1 MKNTRF
7 IMGDMYIRATKDVLV
22 IGKQQG
28 MPLGTYMLKQHTT
41 KLMRD
46 RKAEEYFPVETINK
60 VFSHVID
67 LDKTQ
72 VSIVNN
78 ISIKW
83 LEATL
88 ELAKAYGSKMVK
100 FKGDND
106 AFYVIMDEKIIPFN
120 CYLTSSIETG
130 NITIESFE
138 IIVQELKREKYGTM
152 MLTTTAEGHL
162 KLAIGKNSTMS
173 IIVKTY

>member
-7 IMGDMYIRATKDVLV
+7 ITGDIYIRATKDVLV
-22 IGKQQG
+22 IGRQMG

-41 KLMRD
+41 KLIRD
-46 RKAEEYFPVETINK
+46 REAEEYFPIEAINK
-60 VFSHVID
+60 VFSHVIE

-72 VSIVNN
+72 VSIVNGV
-78 ISIKW
+78 SLKW

-100 FKGDND
+100 FKVDTDN
-106 AFYVIMDEKIIPFN
+106 FYVIMNGIAIPFHAIN
-120 CYLTSSIETG
+120 TSVLET
-130 NITIESFE
+130 NSITIESFE
-138 IIVQELKREKYGTM
+138 IIVQELKREKAGTM
-152 MLTTTAEGHL
+152 MLTTTTEGHL
-162 KLAIGKNSTMS
+162 KFAMGKDLAMS